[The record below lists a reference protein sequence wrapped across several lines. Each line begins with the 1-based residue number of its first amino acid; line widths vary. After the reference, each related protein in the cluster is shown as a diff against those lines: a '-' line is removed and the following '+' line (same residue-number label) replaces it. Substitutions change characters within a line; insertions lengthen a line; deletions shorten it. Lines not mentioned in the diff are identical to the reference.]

1 VSRSDDNTDVLRR
14 AASGAD
20 QGNARPMTMGIAK
33 VGRVTANALV
43 YRARMGAE
51 GKKSGGQTAALQTNG
66 TLRVSDSSCGRR

>member
-51 GKKSGGQTAALQTNG
+51 GQKK
-66 TLRVSDSSCGRR
+66 RRPDRRTPNKRHLASV